1 MLLHTTSPP
10 PHTEEDI
17 SENSYVLISSSLHS
31 EADAPKHHN
40 LSILRARY
48 RGESEEALSEAR
60 AMMST
65 GSSVAADSETHLI
78 GKRAE

>member
-1 MLLHTTSPP
+1 MPIHTTSPP
-10 PHTEEDI
+10 PHTQEDFN
-17 SENSYVLISSSLHS
+17 ENSYVLISSSLHS